1 MEEIEKI
8 ETEISE
14 EICTIEI
21 DYYGRKLAVG
31 DVTGKIY
38 IFETV
43 NNSMTKTAEIAAH
56 TGPIY
61 KLSWSHPSF
70 GPLLASAGFDKKVNL
85 YKIDN
90 NRLEEIYSHSNHNN
104 SVRALKFSPS
114 SKNLLLISGC
124 LNGEC
129 LNGEIIAL
137 EYFNKEFVINKIFAH
152 DYGVNC
158 IDFLDEYNFITC
170 GNDNTLKIWNYSNL
184 NGKIE
189 IKQILELKDE
199 INNMTIS
206 DLSCKDN
213 THFVCCGESN
223 GEGVVNSWILNDEKK
238 WEAKEIYRQKEKL
251 EKIKFNE
258 EHTCIAAIDEEG
270 NEHVILEN

>member
-90 NRLEEIYSHSNHNN
+90 NRLDEIYSHSNHNN
-104 SVRALKFSPS
+104 SVRTLKFSPS
-114 SKNLLLISGC
+114 SKNLLLISG
-124 LNGEC
+124 C